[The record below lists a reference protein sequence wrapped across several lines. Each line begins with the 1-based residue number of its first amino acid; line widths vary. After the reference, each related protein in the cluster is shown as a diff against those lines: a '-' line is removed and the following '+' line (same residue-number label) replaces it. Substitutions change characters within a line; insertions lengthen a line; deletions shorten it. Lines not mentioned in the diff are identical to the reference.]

1 MVTEILRAGRTGI
14 KLLCFTDMSLMGRI
28 TEQMIKGQFNMPKLR
43 AIRYRQAGP
52 NFRIASVLKMYVNLF
67 DGMCNTP
74 IMIKESRIVYV
85 PKLSVISTHNLIQY
99 LYSPRVF

>member
-1 MVTEILRAGRTGI
+1 
-14 KLLCFTDMSLMGRI
+14 MSLLDRI
-28 TEQMIKGQFNMPKLR
+28 KEQIIKGQFNMPKLR
-43 AIRYRQAGP
+43 AIRYGQTVP
-52 NFRIASVLKMYVNLF
+52 NFRKASVLKMYVNLF

-99 LYSPRVF
+99 LYSPKVFQ